1 MAQTPTKL
9 PPAET
14 EQKDEVVAL
23 SNQTQFSAEEP
34 LFENPPSFVE
44 EKDPA
49 LVAAEQKKNAKT
61 KKFLIAGVI
70 VFVGLIVV
78 SALLMKPQQR
88 RSLLTGQAPETQTQT
103 QARTDELKKRLDEV
117 NQDFQAAD
125 PSKSDLPIP
134 PVEMNIYIDQ
144 PAASQ

>member
-1 MAQTPTKL
+1 MQTQTK
-9 PPAET
+9 PPEQT
-14 EQKDEVVAL
+14 EHNDEVVAL

-34 LFENPPSFVE
+34 LFEEPPSFVE

-49 LVAAEQKKNAKT
+49 LVAAEQKKNART
-61 KKFLIAGVI
+61 KKILFIAAAI
-70 VFVGLIVV
+70 FIGLIVISV
-78 SALLMKPQQR
+78 FLMKPQQR
-88 RSLLTGQAPETQTQT
+88 RRLLTGKTAETSAQT

-144 PAASQ
+144 PAASF